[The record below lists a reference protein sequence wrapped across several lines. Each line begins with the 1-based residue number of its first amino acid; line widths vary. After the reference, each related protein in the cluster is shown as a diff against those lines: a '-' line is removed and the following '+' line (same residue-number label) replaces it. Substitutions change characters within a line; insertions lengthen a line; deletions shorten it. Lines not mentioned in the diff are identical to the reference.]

1 MVNQDR
7 AKPEGGSVVEGANP
21 QYLPLADVNA
31 LLEQERE
38 RLSRVFRQFSWDS
51 LFLLE
56 LFGKPYLRRYEP
68 LKFHPSNGRNG
79 SAVEHVS
86 RFIHTMSPYAGDKEL
101 CLKESAKF
109 PVDRTYMWYTTLRPG
124 SIKAWDEMMKRF

>member
-86 RFIHTMSPYAGDKEL
+86 RFIHSMGLYAGDKEL
-101 CLKESAKF
+101 CLREFAKS